1 MKDEEQTKSVFLKTL
16 NSIFSIT
23 DNAILI
29 FVAFGIVYLS
39 GQLLFDAVYDA
50 IVLWTQHTIPHLL
63 SEMMFVLIM
72 MELFRQV
79 WRQIN
84 KEAFSL
90 NPFLYIAFIASIRGL
105 LLTQMAISMDDVEW
119 TQGTI
124 QISVH
129 AGILLLLV
137 VCHLLYNKNYQ
148 KKWILRLL
156 LIGYIDYLK
165 NRS

>member
-1 MKDEEQTKSVFLKTL
+1 MKDGEQSKSVYLKTI
-16 NSIFSIT
+16 NSIFMIA
-23 DNAILI
+23 DNIILVV
-29 FVAFGIVYLS
+29 VAVGIVYLAV
-39 GQLLFDAVYDA
+39 QLIHDAVYDA

-63 SEMMFVLIM
+63 SEMMFALIM

-90 NPFLYIAFIASIRGL
+90 NPFLYIGFIASIRGL
-105 LLTQMAISMDDVEW
+105 LLTQMAISMDDIEW

-124 QISVH
+124 QIAVH

-137 VCHLLYNKNYQ
+137 ICHLLYNKNYQ
-148 KKWILRLL
+148 K
-156 LIGYIDYLK
+156 
-165 NRS
+165 N

>member
-1 MKDEEQTKSVFLKTL
+1 MKDGEQSKSAFLKTL

-23 DNAILI
+23 DNVILV
-29 FVAFGIVYLS
+29 FVALGIVYLAV
-39 GQLLFDAVYDA
+39 QLLFDAIYDA

-79 WRQIN
+79 WKQIN

-90 NPFLYIAFIASIRGL
+90 NPFLYIGFIASIRGL

-148 KKWILRLL
+148 K
-156 LIGYIDYLK
+156 
-165 NRS
+165 N